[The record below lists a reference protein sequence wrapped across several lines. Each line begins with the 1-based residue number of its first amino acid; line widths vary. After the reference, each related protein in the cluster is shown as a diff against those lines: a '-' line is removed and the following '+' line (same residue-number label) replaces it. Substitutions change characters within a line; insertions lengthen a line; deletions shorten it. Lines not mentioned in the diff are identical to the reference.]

1 MPASTLRNILMHPAG
16 PLTIFFW
23 APSFKWAITFSN
35 IRDLEKPAEH
45 ISANMQIAVFLTG
58 VLWSRYA
65 IAVTPINYN
74 LMLSN
79 IFMAMSA
86 GY

>member
-1 MPASTLRNILMHPAG
+1 MLLHQAG

-35 IRDLEKPAEH
+35 IKDLEKPAEH
-45 ISANMQIAVFLTG
+45 VSTNMQMAVFLTG

-65 IAVTPINYN
+65 IMVTPINYN

-79 IFMAMSA
+79 MFMAASA
-86 GY
+86 SY